1 MKNFFYYFIEHYK
14 LTFTVIL
21 AGLIIG
27 VVGLFQ
33 LKREARPPV
42 DFAKVVITTV
52 HPGSSAEEVE
62 EFITNKL
69 EKELQN
75 INGIK
80 DSDSISTP
88 GMSQINLR
96 LDIDNVDTDETVTE
110 IYRSMQNVSGLPAD
124 LLQPP
129 RIFHFKAEE
138 ISILDIAVTGPEE
151 NRMRDYI
158 ANELKS
164 LIELLP
170 SVSAVNLES
179 YRKKEFQI
187 LLDSEKMNHK
197 AVSISEVV
205 QAVQAHTKNTS
216 AGMVWSETENNL
228 IKIFG
233 KLNSTEKMEN
243 IIVRSNFSGQQ
254 IFLKDIAEVKYG
266 MEDQTSASIINGQ
279 PSVRLRINKKSSGD
293 IIKTVEEANKIIEKY
308 KQTLPDGIN
317 IFTARDKS
325 ESSKKRLNIVS
336 NNALIGLILVLIILL
351 LWLPGWLG
359 FASAISLPFSIMATV
374 ALISAMGVTFNVITM
389 CAFIICI
396 GMLVDNSIVI
406 SENYVQHRNKG
417 ISPKVAALESV
428 IELWQPVCATSI
440 TTVLAFLPMLLT
452 KGVMGE
458 FIQWIPIVV
467 SIALCIGLVESF
479 LLLPCRLSFT
489 VLTKSD
495 KNRKDSFVKV
505 RTWFETFMKKVIK
518 RRYLSMFSLL
528 IILTG
533 SLSINYLAYIF
544 NFPNKFILFP
554 KENIEW
560 YSAHFDITKGTSLKQ
575 FKSKV
580 FVLENH
586 IRETVGNENLEYTHA
601 HVDSLKNSGTLYFK
615 MYEKVALK
623 SDHENILKS
632 LRHLKEK
639 SLFKMLR
646 FEAHRPGPDLG
657 RPVNIILYSHNENH
671 LLEVSNQI
679 LQDIASIDGILNT
692 EDNQSYTGPEYA
704 IYPDIETLSRL
715 GLNTQAV
722 STALTA
728 AFQGSIVGEM
738 TEHGEDFYVRV
749 KYNNEGRSKIDTLK
763 HIHLLAQGGTLI
775 PMNQVVH
782 WEKKQKG
789 SKVKKSYNFRPSI
802 TITADIDE
810 KKLTS
815 VEANVKILPMLK
827 NTLKN
832 YPSISYKQAGEQ
844 ERTKESMESLFKAM
858 IVVICGIFSI
868 LLIMFNSFSVSIL
881 ILSNVLLGLIGI
893 SWAFFLHG
901 KPLSF
906 FAMVGTVGLAGVVIN
921 SAIILVSY
929 IENLKK
935 KHPERDL
942 HSILATA
949 ASVRLRPILITTLT
963 TVLGLFPTAYG
974 IGGYDRLL
982 IPVTLSLTWGL
993 ISGTLFTL
1001 VWTSCGYAIIDDIS
1015 KFFNKALLDRWKIQ
1029 RN

>member
-1 MKNFFYYFIEHYK
+1 MKSFFYYFIEHYK
-14 LTFTVIL
+14 LTFTVIF

-33 LKREARPPV
+33 LKRETRPPV
-42 DFAKVVITTV
+42 DFARVMITTI

-62 EFITNKL
+62 ELITNKL

-80 DSDSISTP
+80 NSDSISTP

-96 LDIDNVDTDETVTE
+96 LDIDNVATDETVTE
-110 IYRSMQNVSGLPAD
+110 IYRSIQNVSGLPAN

-129 RIFHFKAEE
+129 RIFHFKAAE
-138 ISILDIAVTGPEE
+138 IPILDIAVTGPEE
-151 NRMRDYI
+151 GRRRDYV
-158 ANELKS
+158 ASELKS

-187 LLDSEKMNHK
+187 LLDSEKMHRQ

-205 QAVQAHTKNTS
+205 KAVQAHTKNTS

-233 KLNSTEKMEN
+233 KLNSTEKMGN

-266 MEDQTSASIINGQ
+266 MEDQTSSTIINGQ
-279 PSVRLRINKKSSGD
+279 PSVQLRINKKSSGD
-293 IIKTVEEANKIIEKY
+293 IIKTVEAVNKIIENY
-308 KQTLPDGIN
+308 KQTLPAGIN
-317 IFTARDKS
+317 IFTARDESK
-325 ESSKKRLNIVS
+325 SSKKRLKIVS

-359 FASAISLPFSIMATV
+359 VASTMSLPFSIMTTV
-374 ALISAMGVTFNVITM
+374 ALIAAMGVTFNVITM

-417 ISPKVAALESV
+417 IPPKKAALESV
-428 IELWQPVCATSI
+428 IELWQPVCATTI

-489 VLTKSD
+489 VLSKSKETTTDYFTKIR
-495 KNRKDSFVKV
+495 N
-505 RTWFETFMKKVIK
+505 WFESFMKKVIK
-518 RRYLSMFSLL
+518 RRYLSMLSLF
-528 IILTG
+528 IILIG
-533 SLSINYLAYIF
+533 SLSINYLAYQF
-544 NFPNKFILFP
+544 NLPNKFILFP
-554 KENIEW
+554 RENIEW
-560 YSAHFDITKGTSLKQ
+560 YSAHFDIVKGTSLNK

-580 FVLENH
+580 IMLEKD
-586 IRETVGNENLEYTHA
+586 IRETVGSENLEYTHA
-601 HVDSLKNSGTLYFK
+601 HVDSLKSSGTVYFK
-615 MYEKVALK
+615 LYEKVAVK
-623 SDHENILKS
+623 FNHEDILKN
-632 LRHLKEK
+632 LRQIKEK

-657 RPVNIILYSHNENH
+657 RPVNIILYSHNEQH
-671 LLEVSNQI
+671 LLEASNKIFKQI
-679 LQDIASIDGILNT
+679 ESIDGILNT
-692 EDNQSYTGPEYA
+692 EDSQSHTGPEYA
-704 IYPDIETLSRL
+704 VYPNIETLSRL
-715 GLNTQAV
+715 GLDTQAV
-722 STALTA
+722 STALAA
-728 AFQGSIVGEM
+728 AFQGSIAGEM

-749 KYNNEGRSKIDTLK
+749 KYNNKGRSTIDTLK
-763 HIHLLAQGGTLI
+763 NIYLLGQGGTLI

-782 WEKKQKG
+782 WEKKKEG

-815 VEANVKILPMLK
+815 IEANAKILPMLK
-827 NTLKN
+827 STLKD
-832 YPSISYKQAGEQ
+832 YPAISYKQAGEQ
-844 ERTKESMESLFKAM
+844 ERTKESMESLMKAM
-858 IVVICGIFSI
+858 IVVICGIFSV

-881 ILSNVLLGLIGI
+881 ILSNVFLGLIGI
-893 SWAFFLHG
+893 SWAFFLHA

-906 FAMVGTVGLAGVVIN
+906 FTMIGTVGLAGVVIN

-929 IENLKK
+929 IESLKK
-935 KHPERDL
+935 KHPEKDL
-942 HSILATA
+942 HSVLATA
-949 ASVRLRPILITTLT
+949 ASVRLRPILITTIT

-974 IGGYDRLL
+974 FGGYDRLL
-982 IPVTLSLTWGL
+982 IPITLALTWGL

-1015 KFFNKALLDRWKIQ
+1015 KWLNKSLFHKWQNR